1 MMPQLDGNEAIR
13 MIREMPRYR
22 DLTIIAVTAK
32 AMKGDREQSISAGA
46 TEYLTKP
53 VDTGRLLDLLS
64 EHLPAGM
71 VTEAE

>member
-1 MMPQLDGNEAIR
+1 
-13 MIREMPRYR
+13 
-22 DLTIIAVTAK
+22 
-32 AMKGDREQSISAGA
+32 MKGDREQSISAGA